1 MKKALVTGASGQ
13 LGSAIKL
20 VKDEFK
26 DLHLTFKSSQELD
39 ITNANAI
46 EELLDK
52 EAFDIIIN
60 TAAYTAVDKAETE
73 PEKAQMI
80 NATAVKFLAESTN
93 KRGITFIHIS
103 TDYVFDGSQKEAR
116 LESDQTNPIGVYGK
130 TKLKGEKLALQE
142 NPKTIIIR
150 TAWVYSEFGN
160 NFVKTMLRLF
170 KDKSQ
175 ISVINDQ
182 IGSPTNAID
191 LANAIL
197 SIASSEKKVYGIF
210 NYSNEGQCSWFEFAN
225 KIKELVHSE
234 IEILPITTAEY
245 PTLAQRPAFSLLN
258 KDKIKSTFSIEIPYW
273 ENSLRDLLDK
283 KDLYYTNTLNI

>member
-13 LGSAIKL
+13 LGSAIKS

-26 DLHLTFKSSQELD
+26 NLHLTFKSSQELD

-116 LESDQTNPIGVYGK
+116 LESDQTNPIGVYGQ
-130 TKLKGEKLALQE
+130 TKLEGEQFALAI

-150 TAWVYSEFGN
+150 TAWVYSKYGA

-170 KDKSQ
+170 SEKQ
-175 ISVINDQ
+175 EIGLINDQ
-182 IGSPTNAID
+182 LGSPTNAID
-191 LANAIL
+191 LARV
-197 SIASSEKKVYGIF
+197 IATIISQDSLEYGVF
-210 NYSNEGQCSWFEFAN
+210 HYSNEGECTWYDFAM
-225 KIKELVHSE
+225 KIKELSDSSIHINAIPTS
-234 IEILPITTAEY
+234 AY
-245 PTLAQRPAFSLLN
+245 PTPAKRPAYS
-258 KDKIKSTFSIEIPYW
+258 
-273 ENSLRDLLDK
+273 LLDK
-283 KDLYYTNTLNI
+283 TKIKRTYHLEIPHWEESLKRELKTMI